1 MNGSI
6 GNDVMNGNAGDD
18 RMVGG
23 DGDDSMFGGSGDDS
37 LNSVDFVVDNDSL
50 DGVMAPKTPA
60 EVTQTPKRTVS
71 LIEQEEAA
79 GV

>member
-23 DGDDSMFGGSGDDS
+23 DGDDS